1 MMTIDYTKTPQIPSA
16 PPPPPGPPQ
25 QRGWFSRNWG
35 WVVALGCLLPVIL
48 LGACVGGIVWFVFS
62 AIKSSDVYTHA
73 LEEVRKNPQVVER
86 LGTPIE
92 PGWWITG
99 NIQTDANNTGTAD
112 FTAPIKGPK
121 GSATMDVEAVLET
134 DGWRY
139 RELKVHFKDGSSVD
153 LTPKAP
159 SPEES
164 TDTAP
169 PAGESAAPS
178 SNP

>member
-1 MMTIDYTKTPQIPSA
+1 MMTIDYTKPPATPPL
-16 PPPPPGPPQ
+16 PPPIPGPPQ

-48 LGACVGGIVWFVFS
+48 LGACVGGIVWFVFG
-62 AIKSSDVYTHA
+62 AIKSSDVYKNA

-99 NIQTDANNTGTAD
+99 NLKTDVNNTGSAD
-112 FTAPIKGPK
+112 FTAPIEGPK
-121 GSATMDVEAVLET
+121 GSATMDVEAVLDA